1 MRNKSFKIMETV
13 AKKILTPEERQANV
27 DRFIK
32 RWKEEK
38 AKDEQEA
45 KERFK
50 TPEYQAILKKLR
62 EKNAK
67 RGIIIP
73 EV

>member
-1 MRNKSFKIMETV
+1 M
-13 AKKILTPEERQANV
+13 TPKERQANV
-27 DRFIK
+27 DGFIK

-38 AKDEQEA
+38 AKIELEA

-50 TPEYQAILKKLR
+50 TPKYQAILKELR

-67 RGIIIP
+67 RGIIITS
-73 EV
+73 V

>member
-1 MRNKSFKIMETV
+1 METLE
-13 AKKILTPEERQANV
+13 KKILTPEERQANV

-38 AKDEQEA
+38 VKDEQEA

-62 EKNAK
+62 EKNAE

-73 EV
+73 EI

>member
-1 MRNKSFKIMETV
+1 METV
-13 AKKILTPEERQANV
+13 VKRILTPEERQANV
-27 DRFIK
+27 DKFIK

-45 KERFK
+45 RDRFK

>member
-1 MRNKSFKIMETV
+1 METLQ
-13 AKKILTPEERQANV
+13 KKILTPEESQANV

-50 TPEYQAILKKLR
+50 TPEYQAMLKELR
-62 EKNAK
+62 KENAK

>member
-1 MRNKSFKIMETV
+1 METV
-13 AKKILTPEERQANV
+13 EKKILTPEERQANV

-38 AKDEQEA
+38 EKSQREA
-45 KERFK
+45 EAYAK
-50 TPEYQAILKKLR
+50 TPEFKETLKRLK
-62 EKNAK
+62 EANAK

-73 EV
+73 GV

>member
-1 MRNKSFKIMETV
+1 MEIV
-13 AKKILTPEERQANV
+13 ERKVLTPEERQANV

-38 AKDEQEA
+38 VKTEQEA

-50 TPEYQAILKKLR
+50 TPEYQATLKKLR

-73 EV
+73 EI

>member
-1 MRNKSFKIMETV
+1 METV
-13 AKKILTPEERQANV
+13 EKRILTPEERQANV
-27 DRFIK
+27 DKFIK

-45 KERFK
+45 RDRFK

>member
-1 MRNKSFKIMETV
+1 METV
-13 AKKILTPEERQANV
+13 AKRILTPEERQANV
-27 DRFIK
+27 DKFIK

-45 KERFK
+45 RDRFK

>member
-1 MRNKSFKIMETV
+1 METLER
-13 AKKILTPEERQANV
+13 KILTPEERQANV

-38 AKDEQEA
+38 VKDEQEA

-50 TPEYQAILKKLR
+50 TPEYQAMLKELR
-62 EKNAK
+62 EKNAE

-73 EV
+73 DV

>member
-1 MRNKSFKIMETV
+1 MEIVET
-13 AKKILTPEERQANV
+13 KILTPEERQANV

-38 AKDEQEA
+38 AKTEQEA

-50 TPEYQAILKKLR
+50 TPEYQAMLKKLR

>member
-1 MRNKSFKIMETV
+1 MEIV

-38 AKDEQEA
+38 EKSQREA
-45 KERFK
+45 EAFAK
-50 TPEYQAILKKLR
+50 TPEFKEILKELK

-73 EV
+73 GV

>member
-1 MRNKSFKIMETV
+1 METV
-13 AKKILTPEERQANV
+13 EKKILTPEERQANI

-38 AKDEQEA
+38 VKDEQEA

-50 TPEYQAILKKLR
+50 TPEYQAMLKELR
-62 EKNAK
+62 KKSAE